1 MEQASDK
8 KENIGAKREVSD
20 SELISELEAL
30 LFVSGEPTET
40 KLLAELT
47 KVDEDKID
55 TCLRKLAKKL
65 NDDPESGLRLLLAS
79 SGVQIVTAEEH
90 GSLVES
96 FLQHGTREQ
105 LAPAAAE
112 VLAIVAYR
120 GPIHRAGIEAI
131 RGVNSSFSLRQLSV
145 RGLVDRYPSE
155 KDNRI
160 FLYRIS
166 AEFLRHLGIV
176 QIEDLPDFEKF
187 RQHEGMT
194 NLEKSVNPK
203 TGNQDSEKRLEGR

>member
-1 MEQASDK
+1 MEQVPNK
-8 KENIGAKREVSD
+8 KEDIDDGVEISD
-20 SELISELEAL
+20 SELVSKLEAL
-30 LFVSGEPTET
+30 LFVSGEPMEIE
-40 KLLAELT
+40 LLVELT
-47 KVDEDKID
+47 EIAEDRIK
-55 TCLRKLAKKL
+55 TCLQKLDNEL
-65 NDDPESGLRLLLAS
+65 NSRNSGLRLLFAPL
-79 SGVQIVTAEEH
+79 GVQIVTAEKH
-90 GSLVES
+90 SLLIER
-96 FLQHGTREQ
+96 FLQYGTREQ

-155 KDNRI
+155 KDSRV

-166 AEFLRHLGIV
+166 AEFLRHLGV
-176 QIEDLPDFEKF
+176 VKIEDLPDFEKF

-194 NLEKSVNPK
+194 NLEKSVNFKVENENP
-203 TGNQDSEKRLEGR
+203 EKEPDKK

>member
-1 MEQASDK
+1 MEQVSSKNDNS
-8 KENIGAKREVSD
+8 ETNREVSD

-30 LFVSGEPTET
+30 LFVSGEPMEIA
-40 KLLAELT
+40 LLV
-47 KVDEDKID
+47 KFIGSDEEKIN
-55 TCLRKLAKKL
+55 TCLKKL
-65 NDDPESGLRLLLAS
+65 EEKLDNSDSGMRLLFAS
-79 SGVQIVTAEEH
+79 TGVQIVTAPKHSALIER
-90 GSLVES
+90 
-96 FLQHGTREQ
+96 FLQYGTREQ

-155 KDNRI
+155 KDSRV
-160 FLYRIS
+160 FLYKIN
-166 AEFLRHLGIV
+166 AEFLRHLGV
-176 QIEDLPDFEKF
+176 ARIEDLPDFEKF

-194 NLEKSVNPK
+194 NLEKSVDLK
-203 TGNQDSEKRLEGR
+203 TENQDSSKDFEKK

>member
-1 MEQASDK
+1 MEQVYNKNEDIDVSREISD
-8 KENIGAKREVSD
+8 G
-20 SELISELEAL
+20 ELISELEAL
-30 LFVSGEPTET
+30 IFVSGEPIEIE
-40 KLLAELT
+40 LLAKLSG
-47 KVDEDKID
+47 VDKNRINA
-55 TCLRKLAKKL
+55 CLQKLETKL
-65 NDDPESGLRLLLAS
+65 NDDPGSGLRLLFAS
-79 SGVQIVTAEEH
+79 SGVQIVTAGKH
-90 GSLVES
+90 SLLVER

-131 RGVNSSFSLRQLSV
+131 RGVNSTFSLRQLSV

-155 KDNRI
+155 KDSRM

-166 AEFLRHLGIV
+166 AEFLRHLGV
-176 QIEDLPDFEKF
+176 ARIEDLPDFEKF

-194 NLEKSVNPK
+194 NLEKSVNFK
-203 TGNQDSEKRLEGR
+203 AENQDPEKELEKK